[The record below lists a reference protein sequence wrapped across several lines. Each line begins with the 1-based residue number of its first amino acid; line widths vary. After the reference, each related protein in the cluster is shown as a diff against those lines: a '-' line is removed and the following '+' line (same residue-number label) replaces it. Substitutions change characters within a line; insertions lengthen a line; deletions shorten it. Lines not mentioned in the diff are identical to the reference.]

1 MKVAPK
7 IVLASLLASGVFGL
21 VAQYVLYSHTVGLN
35 LTVLIVAGVC
45 ILLWLY
51 RKQVVEP
58 DISLGYLIA
67 PMLLVAYGFG
77 VPDSRNL
84 VLLNGVVGFL
94 CLGYYGLRTCAR
106 KPVNLRQSIFK
117 APIIALGYPLV
128 GFLLPFAADWQQIQ
142 TTKRFTSTRGVFL
155 GGVLAIPFL
164 LLFGL
169 VLGEA
174 DPLFAHIFQFRFDL
188 NADDLIPRAFIFGA
202 AMSGMA
208 GFLAYLSSPVF
219 NRIQQILA
227 SQAAASPVPP
237 PMVAS
242 SEALNQVQS
251 SVEDLDQNDH
261 VAIFVTFFGLISA
274 LFAVFILVQ
283 VRYLFGGASVVL
295 RTQGLTYAEYAKRGF
310 LEIASLETIC
320 LPLLILSQYALKN
333 LNKKAEKTINILIS
347 IVVGLL
353 LLLMASAAFRLKLY
367 VDNYGFTPLRFY
379 VAAGMIWLLSLL
391 GAYLRYGLR
400 WQLDRIGKF
409 AYMSMVGITL
419 GVNLAR
425 PDYWIARINLTR
437 KVSQGLDADMITG
450 AGADAYSAIVQFG
463 GGERMIGGKS
473 RNLLKEFLDN
483 QHRRSHDWRDMTYS
497 QYAIGKR

>member
-7 IVLASLLASGVFGL
+7 IVLASLLASGVFGF
-21 VAQYVLYSHTVGLN
+21 VAQYVLYSKTVGLN
-35 LTVLIVAGVC
+35 LTTLIAAGIC

-51 RKQVVEP
+51 RKRVIEP

-67 PMLLVAYGFG
+67 PMAIVAYGFG

-84 VLLNGVVGFL
+84 VFLNGVVGFL

-106 KPVNLRQSIFK
+106 KPINLVQSIFK
-117 APIIALGYPLV
+117 APLVGFGYPFA
-128 GFLLPFAADWQQIQ
+128 GFLLPFTAEWRQLRSV
-142 TTKRFTSTRGVFL
+142 KPFRLGRGVLL
-155 GGVLAIPFL
+155 GGILAVPFL
-164 LLFGL
+164 VLFGS
-169 VLGEA
+169 VLGQA
-174 DPLFAHIFQFRFDL
+174 DPLFARLFEPRFDV
-188 NADDLIPRAFIFGA
+188 DLDTFVLKTIIFAFTTLI
-202 AMSGMA
+202 MA
-208 GFLAYLSSPVF
+208 GVIIYLSKPLFS
-219 NRIQQILA
+219 
-227 SQAAASPVPP
+227 
-237 PMVAS
+237 
-242 SEALNQVQS
+242 QVQHFMTTQIAPS
-251 SVEDLDQNDH
+251 TTAPPVVPAKESVTQEVESDRNDH
-261 VAIFVTFFGLISA
+261 VTVFATFFGLISA
-274 LFAVFILVQ
+274 LFALFMIVQ

-310 LEIASLETIC
+310 LEIASVETIC
-320 LPLLILSQYALKN
+320 LPLLIFGQYALKN
-333 LNKKAEKTINILIS
+333 LNKTAQRTVNILIS
-347 IVVGLL
+347 IVIGLL

-409 AYMSMVGITL
+409 AYTSMVGVTL

-437 KVSQGLDADMITG
+437 KVSQGIDADMITG
-450 AGADAYSAIVQFG
+450 AGADAYSAIIQFG
-463 GGERMIGGKS
+463 GENRMVGGKS
-473 RNLLKEFLDN
+473 RNLLQEFLNN

-497 QYAIGKR
+497 QYAISNR